1 MMKKPLQVL
10 ILEDSADDAQL
21 LLLQLEQDGIEVEWQ
36 RVETEAAFRA
46 ALDSQPDLILADYS
60 LPSYS
65 GIKALEL
72 RNELGLDIPFI
83 LVSGTMGE
91 DIAVTAMQQGAADYL
106 LKDRLARLGEAVR
119 NALEEKR
126 VRDEKRWAEEALH
139 KSEERLRLLSEA
151 AHDLTTLVNRQWI
164 IEYTNT
170 YAAQQFGVSPQELI
184 GKKLTEIFPAEI
196 ANRQQTNLQK
206 VFDSGQPLYVEA
218 PSIFQGKTTWL
229 GSWLVPVKDKLSDEA
244 NAILVVSRDIT
255 ERKRAEEKLAA
266 SETEL
271 RALFGAMRDVVL
283 VYDREGRYVQIAPT
297 SPELLYNSAEVMLGK
312 SVFDILPRA
321 LAQTIYDAI
330 QEVLRTRRSIHV
342 EYALTLDGE
351 NGVWMDAVASPLTQ
365 DTVFWIARDI
375 TERKQ
380 ADEALRQSQASLE
393 NAEAQAHL
401 GSWSFDPA
409 TQSGHWSK
417 EMYHLFGRDPAL
429 GTPPLP
435 EFMELIHP
443 DDRGRLAAAQAS
455 ILEGGESVSDD
466 YRTNPERI
474 PFRVLN
480 AGFYS
485 ERDGDGKVVRVLGTA
500 LDITERKHA
509 EEEINYQARL
519 LRHINDAVIATDD
532 QFRITAWNRA
542 AEAIYGWTIAEVMG
556 RNVAEIL
563 SFGLTD
569 QQRVAAKELLKEGSS
584 SRSERIHSRKNGRPV
599 YVEENAIALIDEQ
612 HGISGYV
619 SVNRDI
625 SERKQAEEQI
635 QLQLQRLKAL
645 RAIDIAISSSFNLG
659 LTLDILLDQVISQLK
674 TDAAAVLLFNP
685 VTEILEYAASR
696 GFRSTAIHEAK
707 VRLGEGYAGK
717 AILERRTIHIPNLM
731 QTDSELAQALL
742 LKSEYFLDYY
752 CVPLIVKGEVKGV
765 LEIFHRSVLVG
776 DPEWLDFLETLA
788 GQAAIAVHEA
798 ALFENLQ
805 HSNRELFQAYDATIE
820 GWSRALDLRD
830 KETEG
835 HTQRVTE
842 MTLALA
848 RKYNFNDEELQN
860 IRWGALLHDIGK
872 MGVPDG
878 ILLKPDKLTEEE
890 WVSMKRHPV
899 FAFEMLSPIAYL
911 KSALDIP
918 YCHHEKWDG
927 TGYPRGLKGEEIPLV
942 ARLFA
947 VVDVWDALRSDRPY
961 RPAWPVEKARE
972 YIRTEAGSHFDP
984 EVVEYFLEMTRI

>member
-1 MMKKPLQVL
+1 M
-10 ILEDSADDAQL
+10 
-21 LLLQLEQDGIEVEWQ
+21 
-36 RVETEAAFRA
+36 
-46 ALDSQPDLILADYS
+46 
-60 LPSYS
+60 
-65 GIKALEL
+65 
-72 RNELGLDIPFI
+72 
-83 LVSGTMGE
+83 
-91 DIAVTAMQQGAADYL
+91 
-106 LKDRLARLGEAVR
+106 
-119 NALEEKR
+119 
-126 VRDEKRWAEEALH
+126 
-139 KSEERLRLLSEA
+139 
-151 AHDLTTLVNRQWI
+151 
-164 IEYTNT
+164 
-170 YAAQQFGVSPQELI
+170 FGNI
-184 GKKLTEIFPAEI
+184 M
-196 ANRQQTNLQK
+196 
-206 VFDSGQPLYVEA
+206 
-218 PSIFQGKTTWL
+218 
-229 GSWLVPVKDKLSDEA
+229 
-244 NAILVVSRDIT
+244 DIT
-255 ERKRAEEKLAA
+255 ERQRTEGALRESEEKFSKAFHSNPAMLVLA
-266 SETEL
+266 TL
-271 RALFGAMRDVVL
+271 DGKNVDVNQAYADFL
-283 VYDREGRYVQIAPT
+283 GYSREEI
-297 SPELLYNSAEVMLGK
+297 LGK
-312 SVFDILPRA
+312 SVVDLQTVSVEERQKILE
-321 LAQTIYDAI
+321 LI
-330 QEVLRTRRSIHV
+330 QRGDGSVRNAEIAVQVRDGSLRHILLSVDVISLGSVPHR
-342 EYALTLDGE
+342 LTTL
-351 NGVWMDAVASPLTQ
+351 L
-365 DTVFWIARDI
+365 DI

-380 ADEALRQSQASLE
+380 AEEALYRTNQSLTTIIQAAPLALITYDLNGIVKSWNPSAERIFGWKESEVLGRLAPHIGETYLSEFHALRQKVLQGGTQHSVEVDRQKKDGTPIKISLNTAPIYDQFGTMDGYMAIIEDITERKQAQDEIRRLKEFDENLINNMAEGIVVQNTNGYFTYVNPAVSAITGYLPEELVGKHWTKFIPADQHEIIKEADNRRPAGEASQYEIDFLHKSGNRINMLVSGSPLFENERFNGSMAVFTDITERKQAEEALRQSQASLE

-417 EMYHLFGRDPAL
+417 EMFHLFGRDPAL
-429 GTPPLP
+429 GTPSLP

-485 ERDGDGKVVRVLGTA
+485 EKDGDGKVVRVLGTA

-569 QQRVAAKELLKEGSS
+569 QQRAAAKELLMEGSS

-599 YVEENAIALIDEQ
+599 YVEENTIALIDEQ
-612 HGISGYV
+612 HRISGYV
-619 SVNRDI
+619 GVNRDI
-625 SERKQAEEQI
+625 SERKRAEEQI
-635 QLQLQRLKAL
+635 LLQLQRLKAL

-685 VTEILEYAASR
+685 VTKILEYAASR

-890 WVSMKRHPV
+890 WVSMKKHPV

-911 KSALDIP
+911 KSAL
-918 YCHHEKWDG
+918 
-927 TGYPRGLKGEEIPLV
+927 
-942 ARLFA
+942 
-947 VVDVWDALRSDRPY
+947 
-961 RPAWPVEKARE
+961 
-972 YIRTEAGSHFDP
+972 
-984 EVVEYFLEMTRI
+984 